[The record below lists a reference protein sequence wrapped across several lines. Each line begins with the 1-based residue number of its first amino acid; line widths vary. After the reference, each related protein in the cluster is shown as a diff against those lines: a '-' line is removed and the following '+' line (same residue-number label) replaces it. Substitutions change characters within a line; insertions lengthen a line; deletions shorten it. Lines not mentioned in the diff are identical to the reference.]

1 MIYKCT
7 PSFYHQIPAQEDL
20 YALFLMKAELIR
32 RDTGLVIDRVTPI
45 VYQERRRRGIKKAKK
60 VGIEVQEA
68 RSFDAFW
75 NEVLVPNLLE
85 KFGVKPVHSL
95 NEITY
100 LKHQTPGAIR
110 QFNALLD
117 GRIVA
122 GTTLYINS
130 GVVYA
135 QYISSTYEGK
145 ATGAVDFLFDELIQS
160 IFNEY
165 RFFSFGIFNE
175 NQGRA
180 VNVGLLNWK
189 EGFGAKAYVHDFYK
203 IELN

>member
-75 NEVLVPNLLE
+75 NEILVPNLLE

-100 LKHQTPGAIR
+100 LKHQTP
-110 QFNALLD
+110 
-117 GRIVA
+117 
-122 GTTLYINS
+122 
-130 GVVYA
+130 
-135 QYISSTYEGK
+135 EP
-145 ATGAVDFLFDELIQS
+145 
-160 IFNEY
+160 
-165 RFFSFGIFNE
+165 FGS
-175 NQGRA
+175 
-180 VNVGLLNWK
+180 LM
-189 EGFGAKAYVHDFYK
+189 HC
-203 IELN
+203 